1 MSERLTPLHTWLRL
15 PRDWFSD
22 PRLITAC
29 ELEGATG
36 AVGYLLL
43 LSRGCS
49 TAGRF
54 GDREEVAMGIRSH
67 DCGIDSAAA
76 RRIAATLIE
85 VGLVAPDGEGYAITD
100 WRNFQPPRSL
110 ITPAKRER
118 LNQSQDTVTKSQCTV
133 TESHTTV
140 TNPDS
145 GVTER
150 VEKSRTEQ
158 NTAEGVREGSAT
170 TPRFAVAANGIEVA
184 ILPEVRTANAVT
196 CSHGYA
202 WQLRPAGQ
210 RPDGST
216 FTAFYSGD
224 HKLATGNWCKD
235 RRPDEQH

>member
-29 ELEGATG
+29 ENLGAVG

-43 LSRGCS
+43 LSRGCT

-54 GDREEVAMGIRSH
+54 SDREEVAMAIRSH
-67 DCGIDSAAA
+67 DCGIDSDAA
-76 RRIAATLIE
+76 RRIAATLIS
-85 VGLVAPDGEGYAITD
+85 VGLVTQDADGYTVSD
-100 WRNFQPPRSL
+100 WRNFQPPRST
-110 ITPAKRER
+110 ITPAKREP
-118 LNQSQDTVTKSQCTV
+118 LTSSDTSLTKS
-133 TESHTTV
+133 
-140 TNPDS
+140 DDR
-145 GVTER
+145 VTER
-150 VEKSRTEQ
+150 VERAEQ
-158 NTAEGVREGSAT
+158 NTAEGVKEGSAT
-170 TPRFAVAANGIEVA
+170 QPRFTVAANGIEVA

-224 HKLATGNWCKD
+224 HKLPTGNWCKD

>member
-29 ELEGATG
+29 EIEGAAG

-54 GDREEVAMGIRSH
+54 GDREEVAMAVRSH
-67 DCGIDSAAA
+67 DCGIDSTAA
-76 RRIAATLIE
+76 RRIAATLIA

-100 WRNFQPPRSL
+100 WRNFQPPRST
-110 ITPAKRER
+110 ITPARREP
-118 LNQSQDTVTKSQCTV
+118 LTQ
-133 TESHTTV
+133 
-140 TNPDS
+140 PDS
-145 GVTER
+145 SLKKSDDRQTER
-150 VEKSRTEQ
+150 EK
-158 NTAEGVREGSAT
+158 EGKERGKEGST
-170 TPRFAVAANGIEVA
+170 TAPRFAIQNGIEVA
-184 ILPEVRTANAVT
+184 ILPEVRTATTAA

-202 WQLRPAGQ
+202 WQLRPAGR

-224 HKLATGNWCKD
+224 HKLPTGNWCKD

>member
-1 MSERLTPLHTWLRL
+1 MTERLTPLHTWLRL

-29 ELEGATG
+29 ELEGPTA

-43 LSRGCS
+43 LSRGCT

-54 GDREEVAMGIRSH
+54 SDREEVSMAVRSH
-67 DCGIDSAAA
+67 DCGIDSDAA
-76 RRIAATLIE
+76 RRIAATLIA

-100 WRNFQPPRSL
+100 WRNFQPPRST
-110 ITPAKRER
+110 ITPAKREP
-118 LNQSQDTVTKSQCTV
+118 LTSSDTSLTKS
-133 TESHTTV
+133 
-140 TNPDS
+140 DDR
-145 GVTER
+145 VTER
-150 VEKSRTEQ
+150 VERAEQ
-158 NTAEGVREGSAT
+158 NTAEGVKEGSAT
-170 TPRFAVAANGIEVA
+170 LPRFTVAADGTQVA

-224 HKLATGNWCKD
+224 HKLQTGNWCKD

>member
-1 MSERLTPLHTWLRL
+1 MTERLTPLHTWLRL

-29 ELEGATG
+29 EIEGATG

-43 LSRGCS
+43 LSRGCI

-54 GDREEVAMGIRSH
+54 SDGEEVAMAVRSH
-67 DCGIDSAAA
+67 DCGIDSDAA
-76 RRIAATLIE
+76 RRIAATLVK
-85 VGLVAPDGEGYAITD
+85 VGLVTQDGDGYVISD
-100 WRNFQPPRSL
+100 WRNFQPPRST
-110 ITPAKRER
+110 ITPAKRD
-118 LNQSQDTVTKSQCTV
+118 LLAPPVTSLTKSDDRL
-133 TESHTTV
+133 TE
-140 TNPDS
+140 
-145 GVTER
+145 GRKEEKER
-150 VEKSRTEQ
+150 VK
-158 NTAEGVREGSAT
+158 EGST
-170 TPRFAVAANGIEVA
+170 TQPRFTVAANGIEVA

-224 HKLATGNWCKD
+224 HKLPTGNWCKD

>member
-43 LSRGCS
+43 LSRGCT

-54 GDREEVAMGIRSH
+54 SDREEVSMAVRSH

-76 RRIAATLIE
+76 RRIAATLIA

-100 WRNFQPPRSL
+100 WRNFQPPRST
-110 ITPAKRER
+110 ITPAKREP
-118 LNQSQDTVTKSQCTV
+118 LTPPDSSLTKSDDRQ
-133 TESHTTV
+133 
-140 TNPDS
+140 
-145 GVTER
+145 TER
-150 VEKSRTEQ
+150 VEQSRTEQ
-158 NTAEGVREGSAT
+158 NTTEGVSEGSVT
-170 TPRFAVAANGIEVA
+170 TPRFTVAADGTQVA
-184 ILPEVRTANAVT
+184 ILPEVRTANAAA

-202 WQLRPAGQ
+202 WQLRPAGR

-224 HKLATGNWCKD
+224 HKLPTGNWCKD

>member
-29 ELEGATG
+29 ENLGAVG

-43 LSRGCS
+43 LSRGCI

-54 GDREEVAMGIRSH
+54 SDREEVAMAIRSH
-67 DCGIDSAAA
+67 DCGIDGDAA
-76 RRIAATLIE
+76 RRIAATLIS
-85 VGLVAPDGEGYAITD
+85 VGLVTQDADGYAVSD
-100 WRNFQPPRSL
+100 WRNFQPPRST
-110 ITPAKRER
+110 ITPARREP
-118 LNQSQDTVTKSQCTV
+118 LTSSDTSLTKS
-133 TESHTTV
+133 
-140 TNPDS
+140 DDR
-145 GVTER
+145 VTER
-150 VEKSRTEQ
+150 VERAEQ
-158 NTAEGVREGSAT
+158 NTAEGVKEGSAT
-170 TPRFAVAANGIEVA
+170 QPRFTVAANGIEVA

-210 RPDGST
+210 RPDAST

-224 HKLATGNWCKD
+224 HKLPTGNWCKD

>member
-29 ELEGATG
+29 ELEGPTA

-43 LSRGCS
+43 LSQGCK
-49 TAGRF
+49 TAGRWS
-54 GDREEVAMGIRSH
+54 DREEVSMAVRSH

-76 RRIAATLIE
+76 RRIAATLIA

-100 WRNFQPPRSL
+100 WRNFQPPRST
-110 ITPAKRER
+110 ITPARREP
-118 LNQSQDTVTKSQCTV
+118 LTLSDTSLTKS
-133 TESHTTV
+133 
-140 TNPDS
+140 DDL
-145 GVTER
+145 VTER
-150 VEKSRTEQ
+150 VERAEQ
-158 NTAEGVREGSAT
+158 NTAEGVKEGSAT
-170 TPRFAVAANGIEVA
+170 QPRFTVAANGIEVA
-184 ILPEVRTANAVT
+184 ILPEVRTANAAT